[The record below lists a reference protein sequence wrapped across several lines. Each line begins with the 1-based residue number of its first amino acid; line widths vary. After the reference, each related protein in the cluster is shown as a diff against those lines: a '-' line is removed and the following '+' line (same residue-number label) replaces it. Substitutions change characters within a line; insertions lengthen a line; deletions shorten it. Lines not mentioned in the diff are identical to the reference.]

1 MIRFFI
7 LICFCW
13 VFETKA
19 QTPADTFALAL
30 TAQSQKNYP
39 LAEKLYQSV
48 LAQGL
53 VSSELYNNLGLVYWE
68 QQKKGKA
75 VLYFEKAVFADPSN
89 ADAQNNLKVAQ
100 ANIPDYVAALP
111 LAFPANIWFGL
122 AGLGSASFWG
132 VFCILMLFGAL
143 GIWKQLPEKKNYLL
157 ACLGLWGIGMLFGF
171 TQKHKETHT
180 HKAVL
185 QTAKVGLR
193 QAPNLGASEIM
204 NIYEGASGEIIETE
218 NDWVRL
224 QLPDGTA
231 GWLPM
236 MLLERVAPPCHQP
249 SHKAS
254 YEG

>member
-1 MIRFFI
+1 MIRI
-7 LICFCW
+7 LLLLCLSW
-13 VFETKA
+13 GLVAKA
-19 QTPADTFALAL
+19 ETPADTFALAL
-30 TAQSQKNYP
+30 TAHTQKNYP
-39 LAEKLYQSV
+39 LAEQLYQSV
-48 LAQGL
+48 LAQGV

-68 QQKKGKA
+68 QKKKGKA
-75 VLYFEKAVFADPSN
+75 VLYFEKAVFADPAN
-89 ADAQNNLKVAQ
+89 ADAQNNLKVAH
-100 ANIPDYVAALP
+100 ASIPDYVAPLP
-111 LAFPANIWFGL
+111 LAFPANVWFGL
-122 AGLGSASFWG
+122 AGMASASFWG
-132 VFCILMLFGAL
+132 IFCLGMLFAAL
-143 GIWKQLPEKKNYLL
+143 AIWKKFPEKKNYMRT
-157 ACLGLWGIGMLFGF
+157 CLGFWAVGMLFGF
-171 TQKHKETHT
+171 TQKHKEIHT

-236 MLLERVAPPCHQP
+236 MLLEKVAPPCQKP
-249 SHKAS
+249 NHKAR